1 MKDPQRPVYRIAAPI
16 KNLAQRFAYMGLV
29 VAAFALMLLGKA
41 DTVVVER
48 VRAHVTDAVAPILD
62 VLSRPVATANEVV
75 EQIRELVDLRA
86 ENLRLRQ
93 EKERLLR
100 WQTVARRMEAENGTL
115 RAMLNFNAV
124 PATSFVSAR
133 VIADNSGAFTES
145 LVLNAGA
152 REGVRKGSVAIT
164 GDGLVGRIA
173 ATGNRSARLLLITD
187 LNSHIPVLLE
197 SSGTRAIL
205 AGDNTDRPR
214 LIRLPP
220 HAAVTPGERIV
231 TSGHGGAFPP
241 RLPVGVVA
249 SVSEK
254 AIRVQPFVERD
265 RIEYVRV
272 VDFGLNGILGLPQ
285 SARPVAK
292 PSAGRPTPEP

>member
-1 MKDPQRPVYRIAAPI
+1 MKDPQRPVYGIAAPV
-16 KNLAQRFAYMGLV
+16 KYLAQRFAYMGLV
-29 VAAFALMLLGKA
+29 LAAFGLMLLGKA
-41 DTVVVER
+41 DTVMVER
-48 VRAHVTDAVAPILD
+48 VRAHVTDAVAPILA
-62 VLSRPVATANEVV
+62 VLSRPVATANKVV
-75 EQIRELVDLRA
+75 EQVRELVDLRA

-93 EKERLLR
+93 EKARLLR
-100 WQTVARRMEAENGTL
+100 WQTVARRMEAENGNL

-124 PATSFVSAR
+124 PPASFVSAR

-145 LVLNAGA
+145 LVVNAGA

-164 GDGLVGRIA
+164 GEGLVGRIA

-220 HAAVTPGERIV
+220 KAAVTPGERIV

-241 RLPVGVVA
+241 RLPVGVVV
-249 SVSEK
+249 SVSES
-254 AIRVQPFVERD
+254 AVRVQPFVKRN

-272 VDFGLNGILGLPQ
+272 VDFGLSGILALPQ
-285 SARPVAK
+285 SARPVTE
-292 PSAGRPTPEP
+292 PIAGRPTPRP

>member
-1 MKDPQRPVYRIAAPI
+1 LKDPQRPVYRIAAPI

-29 VAAFALMLLGKA
+29 VTAFALMLLGKA
-41 DTVVVER
+41 DTVMVER

-62 VLSRPVATANEVV
+62 VMSRPVATANEVIDQV
-75 EQIRELVDLRA
+75 RELVDLRA
-86 ENLRLRQ
+86 ENQRLRQ
-93 EKERLLR
+93 EKARLLR

-124 PATSFVSAR
+124 PPASFVSAR
-133 VIADNSGAFTES
+133 VIADNSGAFSQS

-197 SSGTRAIL
+197 SSGIRAIL

-214 LIRLPP
+214 LIRLPQR
-220 HAAVTPGERIV
+220 AAVTPGERIV

-249 SVSEK
+249 SVSESG
-254 AIRVQPFVERD
+254 IRVQPFVERNH
-265 RIEYVRV
+265 IEYVRV
-272 VDFGLNGILGLPQ
+272 VDFGLSGILALPQ
-285 SARPVAK
+285 STRPVAK
-292 PSAGRPTPEP
+292 PSAGQPTPDP

>member
-1 MKDPQRPVYRIAAPI
+1 MKDPQGPGYGIATPI

-29 VAAFALMLLGKA
+29 VFAFALMLLGKA
-41 DTVVVER
+41 DTLMGER
-48 VRAHVTDAVAPILD
+48 LRAHVTDAVAPILD
-62 VLSRPVATANEVV
+62 VLSQPVATANQVV
-75 EQIRELVDLRA
+75 AQVRELIDLRA

-93 EKERLLR
+93 EKAQLLH
-100 WQTVARRMEAENGTL
+100 WQTVARRMEAENETL

-124 PATSFVSAR
+124 PPASFVSAR

-145 LVLNAGA
+145 LVLNAGE

-164 GDGLVGRIA
+164 GEGLVGRIA

-205 AGDNTDRPR
+205 AGDNTTRPR
-214 LIRLPP
+214 LIRLAPR
-220 HAAVTPGERIV
+220 AAVKPGERIV

-249 SVSEK
+249 SVSES
-254 AIRVQPFVERD
+254 AIRVQPFVERG

-272 VDFGLNGILGLPQ
+272 VDFGLSAALALPQ
-285 SARPVAK
+285 STRPMAE
-292 PSAGRPTPEP
+292 PIAGRPTPEP